1 MLRALSTAVGV
12 SDSRPMV
19 EEVRSDDFDQWL
31 RKLEDRVGRLR
42 IVKRMDRLAAGKP
55 GDAKPVGRGVWE
67 LRLRFGPGYR
77 VYYLRDGPRVILL
90 MWGGDKSTQQRDFHR
105 AYRLAEE
112 CWNEEGRS
120 HVGTRGSM
128 PRTTLRTLTTS
139 RRIWRSPC
147 RSLPRIRPLSLGLW
161 A

>member
-1 MLRALSTAVGV
+1 
-12 SDSRPMV
+12 MV
-19 EEVRSDDFDQWL
+19 EEVRSDDFDQWP
-31 RKLEDRVGRLR
+31 RKLKDRVGRLR
-42 IVKRMDRLAAGKP
+42 IVERMDRLAAGKP

-90 MWGGDKSTQQRDFHR
+90 LCGGDKATQQRDIHR

-112 CWNEEGRS
+112 YWSEEGRS

-128 PRTTLRTLTTS
+128 PLTTS
-139 RRIWRSPC
+139 RTSTMSRRTWRSPC
-147 RSLPRIRPLSLGLW
+147 RSLPRIPVRSPGLW
-161 A
+161 V